1 MHLSILQPGA
11 RWRHRLRRLSAILI
25 ALGPVVCGC
34 RGPDR
39 SSSDAYERGLI
50 YIFPGIEGGPWQI
63 KEPAAAFRA
72 AGVVA
77 AMEVHDWS
85 KLNWFDN
92 LLNLPANRAA
102 AKQIARRITDYTAR
116 HPTQPVHLV
125 GYSGGGGLA
134 LMVVEALPSQVMIDN
149 LVLVQAATSPRY
161 RLDAALRHVR
171 GKLVNIH
178 CESDWFTL
186 GVGTTIMGTMDRQ
199 FTPSAGK
206 DGFDLTAAVR
216 DETLRG
222 RVVQK
227 GWTAESF
234 RAGHW
239 GGHLDMIGF
248 GFNRELVAPWLI
260 ATAPPG

>member
-1 MHLSILQPGA
+1 MYIDILQFRA
-11 RWRHRLRRLSAILI
+11 RRRHRSLLLPAILI
-25 ALGPVVCGC
+25 AMGPVVCGC

-39 SSSDAYERGLI
+39 SSPDAYERGLI
-50 YIFPGIEGGPWQI
+50 YIFPGIEGGPWQM
-63 KEPAAAFRA
+63 KQPAAAFRA
-72 AGVVA
+72 AGAIA

-92 LLNLPANRAA
+92 LLNLSANRAA
-102 AKQIARRITDYTAR
+102 ARRIAGRIADYVAR
-116 HPTQPVHLV
+116 HPAQPVHLV

-134 LMVVEALPSQVMIDN
+134 LMVVEALPAEVMIDN

-161 RLDAALRHVR
+161 GLDAALRHLR

-178 CESDWFTL
+178 CEYDWFTL
-186 GVGTTIMGTMDRQ
+186 GVGTSIMGTMDREH
-199 FTPSAGK
+199 TPSAGK

-222 RVVQK
+222 RVVQQ

-239 GGHLDMIGF
+239 GGHLDMIGYE
-248 GFNRELVAPWLI
+248 FNRELVAPWLI
-260 ATAPPG
+260 GAAPHR